1 MPALSQTHSN
11 EKLLESEVSPPPSLL
26 LEKKEFSVGP
36 FGVNSI
42 HARLGEDKIHGDLV
56 IPGRLRAARRREVRV
71 RRSKKSYC
79 GFEPK
84 L

>member
-1 MPALSQTHSN
+1 M
-11 EKLLESEVSPPPSLL
+11 KFFPPLSLL

-56 IPGRLRAARRREVRV
+56 IPGRLRAARIREVRV

>member
-11 EKLLESEVSPPPSLL
+11 EELLESEVFSPLSPL